1 MGPVGGW
8 EWWADVRGSAC
19 VPTPVKVDVWSDI
32 ACPWCFIGKRRFEQ
46 AVARFEGEVEVE
58 YHSFE
63 LSPDTPVGYAGSTT
77 EFLARHKGMAPAQVE
92 QMLAQV
98 TGIAADEGLRYDFD
112 EVKHTNTVLAHQ
124 ALHHAKAH
132 GRQAA
137 LKERLLSAYF
147 EQGRDLGQVD
157 VLVGL
162 GTDVGLDGQVLR
174 RDLEQGTYVDAVRAD
189 EAQAASYG
197 INGVPFYVL
206 DGRYGVSGAQSPDVF
221 LSALQ
226 QVEADRSP
234 ARS

>member
-1 MGPVGGW
+1 M
-8 EWWADVRGSAC
+8 
-19 VPTPVKVDVWSDI
+19 KVDVWSDI

-58 YHSFE
+58 FHSFE

-98 TGIAADEGLRYDFD
+98 TGIAEGEGLHYDFD
-112 EVKHTNTVLAHQ
+112 AVRHTNTVLAHQ

-132 GRQAA
+132 GRQAE
-137 LKERLLSAYF
+137 LKERLLAAYF

-157 VLVGL
+157 VVVEL
-162 GTDVGLDGQVLR
+162 GAEVGLDADALR
-174 RDLEQGTYVDAVRAD
+174 RDLEAGTYVDAVRAD

-206 DGRYGVSGAQSPDVF
+206 DGRYGVSGAQSPETF

-226 QVEADRSP
+226 QVETDRAA
-234 ARS
+234 ARA

>member
-1 MGPVGGW
+1 MV
-8 EWWADVRGSAC
+8 
-19 VPTPVKVDVWSDI
+19 TPVKVDVWSDI

-58 YHSFE
+58 FHSFE

-98 TGIAADEGLRYDFD
+98 TGIAEGEGLHYDFD
-112 EVKHTNTVLAHQ
+112 AVRHTNTVLAHQ

-132 GRQAA
+132 GREAE
-137 LKERLLSAYF
+137 LKERLLAAYF
-147 EQGRDLGQVD
+147 EQGLDLGQVD
-157 VLVGL
+157 VVVEL
-162 GTDVGLDGQVLR
+162 GTEVGLDADALR
-174 RDLEQGTYVDAVRAD
+174 RDLEAGTYVDAVRAD

-206 DGRYGVSGAQSPDVF
+206 DGRYGVSGAQSPETF

-226 QVEADRSP
+226 QVETDRAA
-234 ARS
+234 ARA

>member
-1 MGPVGGW
+1 MV
-8 EWWADVRGSAC
+8 
-19 VPTPVKVDVWSDI
+19 TPVKVDVWSDI

-58 YHSFE
+58 FHSFE

-98 TGIAADEGLRYDFD
+98 TGIAEGEGLHYDFD
-112 EVKHTNTVLAHQ
+112 AVRHTNTVLAHQ

-132 GRQAA
+132 GRQAE
-137 LKERLLSAYF
+137 LKERLLAAYF

-157 VLVGL
+157 VVVEL
-162 GTDVGLDGQVLR
+162 GAEVGLDADALR
-174 RDLEQGTYVDAVRAD
+174 RDLEAGTYVDAVRAD

-206 DGRYGVSGAQSPDVF
+206 DGRYGVSGAQSPETF

-226 QVEADRSP
+226 QVETDRAA
-234 ARS
+234 ARA